1 MQEQRSGVPRRI
13 FLRRNSTDAA
23 MVYRVTY
30 ATLTRPTR
38 YQSFFNWIKRHPA
51 IKLLFATGPSINTR
65 LLVAIIASVAL
76 LITEHRSHRLD
87 ALRATLSVV
96 VDPLKYLV
104 DLPTVLIEQTADS
117 VSSYSTLKKENT
129 RLREEQFIDKT
140 RLLKFDSLEKENIR
154 LRALLENSFK
164 LGEQLLIAELLSI
177 NTAPYENIVVVNKGT
192 RFGVHPQQP
201 VLDANG
207 VVGQVFR
214 ALPFSSEIMLITDPN
229 HAIPVQVNRNGLLTI
244 AVGSGQLNRLNLP
257 FLPNNADIRPGDLL
271 ITSGLGGTFP
281 SGYPVAVVDDFT
293 PITNKPFVN
302 ITATPKAMLD
312 RNRELL
318 IVWSDSS
325 PVSLSQ
331 PTSPKNTRRPPKL
344 HRTDQYAK
352 HPKGTGRTAV
362 MTNPQEHRRTGRNDQ
377 SAGAD

>member
-1 MQEQRSGVPRRI
+1 MAV
-13 FLRRNSTDAA
+13 
-23 MVYRVTY
+23 V
-30 ATLTRPTR
+30 
-38 YQSFFNWIKRHPA
+38 
-51 IKLLFATGPSINTR
+51 
-65 LLVAIIASVAL
+65 ASVAL
-76 LITEHRSHRLD
+76 LITEHTSHRLD
-87 ALRATLSVV
+87 PLRATLSVV

-104 DLPTVLIEQTADS
+104 DLPSVLIAQTADS
-117 VSSYSTLKKENT
+117 VRSYSALKEENT

-140 RLLKFDSLEKENIR
+140 RLLKFESLEKENIR
-154 LRALLENSFK
+154 LHALLEKSFK
-164 LGEQLLIAELLSI
+164 LGEQMLIAEILSI
-177 NTAPYENIVVVNKGT
+177 NTEPYEHIVVVNKGT

-293 PITNKPFVN
+293 PLSSKSFAN

-325 PVSLSQ
+325 PVSLGPQSNTANPETHTDNPSTVTDAVQ
-331 PTSPKNTRRPPKL
+331 PPAKRRRPAPI
-344 HRTDQYAK
+344 HNE
-352 HPKGTGRTAV
+352 P
-362 MTNPQEHRRTGRNDQ
+362 
-377 SAGAD
+377 SAGADNDE